1 MHRIRLNEAQADMIL
16 AADVANAQQMLLLKK
31 GARLTPQHLRMLKS
45 WGVDCLYVQVPVE
58 DKAERPALMY
68 HALLS
73 IALGAV
79 GTVLFCIYPLVW
91 IYSIYLGTRAYQGQ
105 KVSVPF
111 LSEWIAQQDWAKTD

>member
-1 MHRIRLNEAQADMIL
+1 MEIETPVTETGLTEQDKRWALLSYLVPPLTGLMIL
-16 AADVANAQQMLLLKK
+16 FI
-31 GARLTPQHLRMLKS
+31 
-45 WGVDCLYVQVPVE
+45 E
-58 DKAERPALMY
+58 DKADRPALMY

-91 IYSIYLGTRAYQGQ
+91 IYCIYLGTRAYQGQ